1 MNETNASYD
10 NCIAACD
17 ACARAC
23 DTCAAGCLAE
33 SDTNPL
39 ARCIALDIECAQ
51 LCRVASGAMA
61 RRSTLAPQVCVV
73 RAGVRCVRGRMR
85 PPCARALPALRAG
98 LRSLRGDVPG
108 DGGVRVQRF
117 A

>member
-10 NCIAACD
+10 NCIDACD
-17 ACARAC
+17 AC

-61 RRSTLAPQVCVV
+61 RRSTLAPQVCALCAQACEACAAMC
-73 RAGVRCVRGRMR
+73 RAM
-85 PPCARALPALRAG
+85 A
-98 LRSLRGDVPG
+98 
-108 DGGVRVQRF
+108 
-117 A
+117 

>member
-61 RRSTLAPQVCVV
+61 RRSTLAPQVCALCAQACDACAAECGRHAHEHCRRCAQACEACAAMC
-73 RAGVRCVRGRMR
+73 RAM
-85 PPCARALPALRAG
+85 A
-98 LRSLRGDVPG
+98 
-108 DGGVRVQRF
+108 
-117 A
+117 